1 MNNSSQPVCYL
12 DYLCGLVPSL
22 PFSMVWLVGGLPLS
36 LQAVLN
42 GLVRP
47 SLLDV
52 YFRILV
58 IVVTSHITPHM

>member
-36 LQAVLN
+36 LLAVLN
-42 GLVRP
+42 GLA